1 MKPGLLCAILV
12 FVLLVYGTITWHV
25 FGVSFS
31 SLDSGSGSGLGD
43 AGDSGG
49 SVEDGQDSLDHF
61 LESILIEGF
70 PTHLT
75 KKEKKPA
82 ATANSADQPSAELT
96 GSFHKPRL
104 RGT

>member
-1 MKPGLLCAILV
+1 MKPGLLWAILV

-31 SLDSGSGSGLGD
+31 SLGSGSGLDG

-82 ATANSADQPSAELT
+82 ATANSADHPSAVPT
-96 GSFHKPRL
+96 GSFRKPRL